1 MTLELDDHSL
11 SAAYAAILSQG
22 LDGAG
27 EALRILVN
35 EACKIERAQQL
46 QAQPFERTEQRQGY
60 ANGYKPKTV
69 MTRMGE
75 ITFSVPQVRDSS
87 LYPSA
92 LEKGSR
98 TERAVN
104 LALAEMYVQGVSIR
118 NVVTLLYSSQFSVL
132 NKFYQKV

>member
-1 MTLELDDHSL
+1 MTLELDDHPL

-46 QAQPFERTEQRQGY
+46 QAQPFEPTQQRQGY

-69 MTRMGE
+69 MKRMGE
-75 ITFSVPQVRDSS
+75 ITFSFPQIRDSS
-87 LYPSA
+87 FYPSA
-92 LEKGSR
+92 LK
-98 TERAVN
+98 
-104 LALAEMYVQGVSIR
+104 
-118 NVVTLLYSSQFSVL
+118 
-132 NKFYQKV
+132 KVFETNEQLMLP